1 MEAIIMFKASEVL
14 AGYYDNANLDDLFSA
29 ISDNY
34 IVDEA
39 EYLSD
44 LLKLIPADDATIERV
59 TQRAHDLVTRV
70 RQYDKKGMMVGIDAF
85 LQQYSLETQEGII
98 LMCLAEALLRIPDS
112 ETADALIEDKL
123 SGAKWD
129 QHLSK
134 SDSVLV
140 NASTWGL
147 MLTGKIIKLDRNIDG
162 TPSHLLKRLVNR
174 LGEPVIRQAMYA
186 AMKIMGKQFVL
197 GRTVKEALKNSEAKR
212 KLGYTHSYD
221 MLGEAALTM
230 QDAQKYYTDY
240 SHAINELGAQEYD
253 ENDAPRP
260 TISIKL
266 SALHPRYEVANK
278 ARVMSELYATVI
290 KLIEQARALNIG
302 ISIDAE
308 EVDRLELSLQL
319 FQQLYQ
325 SEAAKGWGL
334 LGLVVQ
340 AYSKR
345 TLPVLLWITKLAK
358 TQGDIIP
365 VRLVK
370 GAYWDSELKWAQQA
384 GERGYPLYTRKV
396 NTDLSYLACARYLLS
411 ARTEGAIYPQFATH
425 NAQTVAAISDM
436 AGERQFEFQR
446 LHGMGQELYDT
457 LLAENRQRPVR
468 IYAPIGA
475 HKDLLPYLVRRLLEN
490 GANSSFVHKLVDPK
504 TPIES
509 LVTHPVVTAR
519 NYASLANNNIA
530 LPADI
535 YGNARKNSKG
545 LNMNIISEAEPFF
558 KALEP
563 FQQQQWQAGPLV
575 GGETLGGTPQPV
587 VSPYNTQE
595 QVGTVVWADSAS
607 VKQAITNAVSAFP
620 QWCRTPVENRAAA
633 LQKLADLLEEN
644 REELIALCTREAG
657 KSLQD
662 GIDEVREAVDFCRYY
677 ALQAKKLMAKPELL
691 PGPTG
696 ELNELFL
703 QGRGVFVCISPW
715 NFPLAIFLGQIAAAL
730 AAGNTVVAKPAEQT
744 SIIGYRA
751 VQLAH
756 QAGIPVNVL
765 QLLPGKGAEVGAA
778 LTADPR
784 IGGVCFTGSTVT
796 AKAINRTLAERE
808 GAIIPL
814 IAETGGQNA
823 MVVDSTSQP
832 EQVVNDVIASAFTS
846 AGQRCSALRVLYV
859 QEDIAERVIE
869 ILKGAMEELTLGHPG
884 ELKTD
889 VGPVIDAAAKANLN
903 AHIEHIKQT
912 GKLIK
917 QVALPAG
924 FEHGHFVAPT
934 AVEINSIKV
943 LEKEN
948 FGPILHV
955 IRYKASELQQV
966 IDDINSTGF
975 GLTLGIHSRNEGQA
989 LEIADKVN
997 VGNVYINRN
1006 QIGAVV
1012 GVQPFGGQGLSGT
1025 GPKAGGPHYLPRF
1038 MTEKTRTNNI
1048 TAIGGNATLLSL
1060 GDAQ

>member
-1 MEAIIMFKASEVL
+1 MFKASEVL
-14 AGYYDNANLDDLFSA
+14 AGYYDNATLDQLFTA

-34 IVDEA
+34 IVDEDS
-39 EYLSD
+39 YL
-44 LLKLIPADDATIERV
+44 KQLITLVPADEPTITRV
-59 TQRAHDLVTRV
+59 TQRAHDLVASV
-70 RQYDKKGMMVGIDAF
+70 RQYDKKGLTVGIDAF

-98 LMCLAEALLRIPDS
+98 LMCLAEALLRIPDAA
-112 ETADALIEDKL
+112 TADALIEDKL

-129 QHLSK
+129 EHLSK

-162 TPSHLLKRLVNR
+162 KPSNLLKRLVNR
-174 LGEPVIRQAMYA
+174 VGEPVIRQAMYA

-197 GRTVKEALKNSEAKR
+197 GRTVKEALKNSEATR

-221 MLGEAALTM
+221 MLGEAALTAK
-230 QDAQKYYTDY
+230 DAQKYFEDY
-240 SHAINELGAQEYD
+240 SYAINELGANPYN

-278 ARVMSELYATVI
+278 DRVMTELYQTVI
-290 KLIEQARALNIG
+290 RLIEQARRLNVG
-302 ISIDAE
+302 IQIDAE
-308 EVDRLELSLQL
+308 EVDRLELSLEL
-319 FQQLYQ
+319 FQKLYT
-325 SEAAKGWGL
+325 SDAAKGWGL

-345 TLPVLLWITKLAK
+345 ALPVLLWINKLAHS
-358 TQGDIIP
+358 QGDIIP

-384 GERGYPLYTRKV
+384 GEAGYPLYTRKA
-396 NTDLSYLACARYLLS
+396 NTDISYLACARFLLS
-411 ARTEGAIYPQFATH
+411 DKTKGAIYPQFATH
-425 NAQTVAAISDM
+425 NAQTVAAISDI
-436 AGERQFEFQR
+436 AGERAFEFQR

-457 LLAENRQRPVR
+457 LLAQNKQRSVR

-475 HKDLLPYLVRRLLEN
+475 HKELLPYLVRRLLEN

-509 LVTHPVVTAR
+509 LTQHPLQSVSKYTT
-519 NYASLANNNIA
+519 LANNKIA

-535 YGNARKNSKG
+535 YGAQRKNSKG
-545 LNMNIISEAEPFF
+545 LNMDIISESTPFF
-558 KALEP
+558 KALAA
-563 FQQQQWQAGPLV
+563 FNDHQWQAGPLV
-575 GGETLGGTPQPV
+575 NGTQLNGKQQTV
-587 VSPYNTQE
+587 VSPYDTTQT
-595 QVGTVVWADSAS
+595 VGSVTLADDSAIE
-607 VKQAITNAVSAFP
+607 QALAGATAAFP
-620 QWCRTPVENRAAA
+620 TWCRTPVAQRATA
-633 LQKLADLLEEN
+633 LQKLADLLEEH
-644 REELIALCTREAG
+644 RDELIVLCTREAG

-677 ALQAKKLMAKPELL
+677 AINAKQMMSKPELL
-691 PGPTG
+691 QGPTG

-715 NFPLAIFLGQIAAAL
+715 NFPLAIFLGQITAAL
-730 AAGNTVVAKPAEQT
+730 ATGNTVIAKPAEQT
-744 SIIGYRA
+744 CLIGFRA

-756 QAGIPVNVL
+756 EAGIPTDVL
-765 QLLPGKGAEVGAA
+765 QYLPGSGNVGAK
-778 LTADPR
+778 LTADEH
-784 IGGVCFTGSTVT
+784 IGGVCFTGSTGT
-796 AKAINRTLAERE
+796 AKAINRTLANRD

-832 EQVVNDVIASAFTS
+832 EQVVGDVVASSFTS

-859 QEDIAERVIE
+859 QHDVADRVEE
-869 ILKGAMEELTLGHPG
+869 ILKGAMEQLTIGYPG
-884 ELKTD
+884 DVKTD
-889 VGPVIDAAAKANLN
+889 VGPVIDATAKSNLN
-903 AHIEHIKQT
+903 GHIEHIKQV
-912 GKLIK
+912 GRLLK
-917 QVALPAG
+917 QVELPASCAN
-924 FEHGHFVAPT
+924 GHFVAPT
-934 AVEINSIKV
+934 AVEIESIKV
-943 LEKEN
+943 LEKEQ
-948 FGPILHV
+948 FGPILHIV
-955 IRYKASELQQV
+955 RYHAEDLAQV
-966 IDDINSTGF
+966 IDEINSTGY
-975 GLTLGIHSRNEGQA
+975 GLTLGIHSRNETHA
-989 LEIADKVN
+989 LQIADKVN

-1025 GPKAGGPHYLPRF
+1025 GPKAGGPHYLQRF
-1038 MTEKTRTNNI
+1038 VTEKTRTNNI
-1048 TAIGGNATLLSL
+1048 TAIGGNATLLAL
-1060 GDAQ
+1060 GDSE